1 MDELVI
7 QRLNV
12 LLTGISQR
20 QLAKQLGYSST
31 YLNMVLRGI
40 RPASKGMLEKIGLR
54 RERVVVD
61 TLGERTGG
69 EVDE

>member
-31 YLNMVLRGI
+31 YLNMVLRGV

-54 RERVVVD
+54 RERVVID
-61 TLGERTGG
+61 TLGERGEG
-69 EVDE
+69 EVGE